1 MTRDELVFWL
11 TLVSAGCW
19 LVCFW
24 WMHTISVKQNA
35 LLAELK
41 EQGERIERLSK
52 DEHDLLQEVHPQI
65 GQIHDKV
72 DQVADKVDGSPTRER
87 GKGGPTR

>member
-1 MTRDELVFWL
+1 MTRDDLTFWL
-11 TLVSAGCW
+11 TLISAACW
-19 LVCFW
+19 LVCFG
-24 WMHTISVKQNA
+24 WMHRISVKQNA

-52 DEHDLLQEVHPQI
+52 DEHDLLQEVHPQV

-72 DQVADKVDGSPTRER
+72 REVAAKVDG
-87 GKGGPTR
+87 GPKR